1 MQKPRPS
8 PDLRFVFH
16 PESDDTYRHFDG
28 SQGAPFGARATSM
41 TRANAWWLA
50 ESALLAYWD
59 AAEATRRFA
68 GAGLSA
74 ELVEEADTQV
84 YVAWSAD
91 AILVSFRGTQS
102 GSIGDI
108 VDDASAVLVPW
119 AHGCVHLGF
128 REALERIWAKLMAKV
143 EPLAATR
150 PVWFGGHSLGAAL
163 AILAADR
170 YPQTAGVCTVGSP
183 RLGDRIFAATFDARF
198 GKRSRRY
205 VNDTDIVTHVPTPF
219 PLPYEHVGQLRHI
232 TSDGRVT
239 EQAPKLAHLVPDVFG
254 DVRHLKQVTDGLR
267 AGTLTAAPDF
277 LLDHM
282 PRAYSVDIWND
293 FDAHGNV

>member
-16 PESDDTYRHFDG
+16 PESDSGYRHFLG
-28 SQGAPFGARATSM
+28 SQEASFNAKATSVI
-41 TRANAWWLA
+41 RANAWWLA
-50 ESALLAYWD
+50 ESALLSYWD

-68 GAGLSA
+68 GAGLTA
-74 ELVEEADTQV
+74 EFVEEADTQA

-91 AILVSFRGTQS
+91 AILVSFRGTQP
-102 GSIGDI
+102 GRIGDV
-108 VDDASAVLVPW
+108 VDDAVVALVPW
-119 AHGCVHLGF
+119 KHGFVHLGF
-128 REALERIWAKLMAKV
+128 REALERVWAKLMAKV

-150 PVWFGGHSLGAAL
+150 TVWFGGHSLGAAL
-163 AILAADR
+163 AILAGDR
-170 YPQTAGVCTVGSP
+170 YPQTAGICTLGAP
-183 RLGDRIFAATFDARF
+183 RVGDRVFAATFDARF
-198 GKRSRRY
+198 GKRSLRY

-239 EQAPKLAHLVPDVFG
+239 ERAPQLTHFVPDVFG
-254 DVRHLKQVTDGLR
+254 GVEHLRQVMDGLK

-293 FDAHGNV
+293 FDGHGND